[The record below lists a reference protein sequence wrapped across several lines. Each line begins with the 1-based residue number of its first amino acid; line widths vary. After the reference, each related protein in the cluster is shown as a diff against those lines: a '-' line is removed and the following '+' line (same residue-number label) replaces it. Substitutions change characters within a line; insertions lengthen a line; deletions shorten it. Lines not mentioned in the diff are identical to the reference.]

1 MEDKYR
7 EIINLPHHRSKKRKP
22 MSMLDRA
29 AQFGAFRALTGYE
42 DAISETGR
50 LTSSRLEL
58 DEYQKAELDRRLQR
72 IRDEIAA
79 MPRVSVTYFVP
90 DEKKDGGEYVTHTG
104 AVRRLQN
111 GRLVFCDGTVVGVEE
126 VIGATL
132 L

>member
-1 MEDKYR
+1 MEDKYG

-22 MSMLDRA
+22 MSMIDRA

-42 DAISETGR
+42 DAIRETGR

-58 DEYQKAELDRRLQR
+58 DEYQKAELDRRLKY
-72 IRDEIAA
+72 IRDEIATL
-79 MPRVSVTYFVP
+79 PRISVTYFVP
-90 DEKKDGGEYVTHTG
+90 DEKKDGGEYVNHTG

-111 GRLVFCDGTVVGVEE
+111 GKLVFCDGTVVVVDEVVGV
-126 VIGATL
+126 AL